1 VRAAD
6 AQRSMPSDF
15 FGSFPMANVA
25 NQDRHITG
33 GALIA
38 TARFVTWAAPITLWL
53 VHIFV
58 ILPRLAQQ
66 SGEAKFIQAFGFF
79 IVSGPIMIGCFILSL
94 VVYFKGRSRY
104 DVIPLLIPLLL
115 NLSWLYYVKVIVY
128 GPTIGNL

>member
-1 VRAAD
+1 
-6 AQRSMPSDF
+6 
-15 FGSFPMANVA
+15 MANVA
-25 NQDRHITG
+25 NQDRPITG

-38 TARFVTWAAPITLWL
+38 TARFVTWATPITLWL
-53 VHIFV
+53 FHIFV
-58 ILPRLAQQ
+58 ILRLAQQ

-94 VVYFKGRSRY
+94 VVYFKGRSRF
-104 DVIPLLIPLLL
+104 DVIPLLL